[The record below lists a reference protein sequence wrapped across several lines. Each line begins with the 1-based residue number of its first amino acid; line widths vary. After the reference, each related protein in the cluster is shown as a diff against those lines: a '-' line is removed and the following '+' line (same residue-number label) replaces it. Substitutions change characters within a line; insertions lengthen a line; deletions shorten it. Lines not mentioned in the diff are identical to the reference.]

1 MTMESVNKS
10 DIEYI
15 ALGASLLGTGGG
27 GDPLVGKLMALSA
40 IEKYGGVELI
50 SIDEL
55 RENEKAATFCMVGA
69 PTVGVEKIPNF
80 ESLENVYT
88 EYEKYYGY
96 KINAIVPSEIGGVNS
111 MIPFVIAAMKGI
123 PVVDADGMGR
133 AFPEMQMDTFSIA
146 GIPNTPSIFA
156 DEKGN
161 SFVVT
166 TEELEWTEKISRS
179 LVDTLGGSLMNGVYL
194 LDALELK
201 RHAVPNTVSLAR
213 ELGKVI
219 KNFKNP
225 IAHLVQD
232 FGMYC
237 LFTGKIIDV
246 ERKTVGGFVRGKASL
261 LGLEDSESHGV
272 IEFQNENLIF
282 LINEEVKCTTPDLI
296 TLVDDETGVPIT
308 TENLRFGMRCS
319 VIASK
324 ADPRWR
330 TETGIKT
337 VGPRYFGYD
346 YDYVPVEN
354 LFKDEV

>member
-1 MTMESVNKS
+1 MKSVDKS

-40 IEKYGGVELI
+40 IEKYGSVNLI

-55 RENEKAATFCMVGA
+55 SRNQKAATFCMVGA
-69 PTVGVEKIPNF
+69 PTVGMEKIPNF
-80 ESLENVYT
+80 ESLGNVYT
-88 EYEKYYGY
+88 EYEKYYGH
-96 KINAIVPSEIGGVNS
+96 KIDAIVPSEIGGVNS

-133 AFPEMQMDTFSIA
+133 AFPEMQMDTFSIG
-146 GIPNTPSIFA
+146 GISNTPSIFA

-161 SFVVT
+161 SFAVM
-166 TEELEWTEKISRS
+166 TEELKWTEKISRS

-194 LDALELK
+194 LNKIELK
-201 RHAVPNTVSLAR
+201 EHAVPDTVSLAR
-213 ELGKVI
+213 DIGEMTKTSKHPVVNLKT
-219 KNFKNP
+219 
-225 IAHLVQD
+225 D

-237 LFTGKIIDV
+237 LFNGKIKDV
-246 ERKTVGGFVRGKASL
+246 ERKTAGGFVRGRANL
-261 LGLEDSESHGV
+261 LSLEDDETQCI
-272 IEFQNENLIF
+272 IEFQNENLIC
-282 LINEEVKCTTPDLI
+282 LIDGKVRCTTPDLI
-296 TLVDDETGVPIT
+296 TLVDNETGIPIT

-324 ADPRWR
+324 ANARWR
-330 TETGIKT
+330 TEIGIQT

-346 YDYVPVEN
+346 YEYVPVEK